1 MVKPIQPLCGKCHDY
16 KAPSFREAHLNIEA
30 GVMDCRKCHDSHT
43 STDPKF
49 FKAEMHKPF
58 ADKRCKDCHIIE

>member
-16 KAPSFREAHLNIEA
+16 KTNSFQTAHLGIDA
-30 GVMDCRKCHDSHT
+30 GLMDCSKCHDAHT

-49 FKAEMHKPF
+49 FKAVIHKPF
-58 ADKRCKDCHIIE
+58 ADKTCKDCHIID